1 MGDTEKPSVFA
12 AGYLIFRK
20 TQRLEF
26 LLLKHSDR
34 WDLPKGHVDAGES
47 FTQTAIRE
55 LWEETA
61 IPGDAIWTDP
71 SFTYSSIYSVPKR
84 KNPEKREVKQL
95 TMFLGFLLRPVEI
108 VCTEHPTFQWFP
120 WNPPH
125 RIQTQAI
132 DPLLES
138 AAEHFRRYPELP
150 ESRLS

>member
-1 MGDTEKPSVFA
+1 MGDAEKPSVFA

-20 TQRLEF
+20 TERLEF
-26 LLLKHSDR
+26 LLMKHSDR

-47 FTQTAIRE
+47 ITQTAIRE

-61 IPGDAIWTDP
+61 IPQDAIWTDP
-71 SFTYSSIYSVPKR
+71 NFAYSSIYSVPKR
-84 KNPEKREVKQL
+84 KSPEKRELKQL
-95 TMFLGFLLRPVEI
+95 TIFLGFLLRPVQI
-108 VCTEHPTFQWFP
+108 VCTEHPAFQWFP

-138 AAEHFRRYPELP
+138 VAEHFQKYPELA
-150 ESRLS
+150 ESGPC